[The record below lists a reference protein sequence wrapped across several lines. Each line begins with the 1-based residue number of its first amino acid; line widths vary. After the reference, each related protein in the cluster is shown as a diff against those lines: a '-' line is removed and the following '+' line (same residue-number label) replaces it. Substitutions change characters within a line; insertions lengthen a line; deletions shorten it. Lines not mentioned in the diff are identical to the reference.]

1 MYNSQTRSAQWIQ
14 SHTHTGALQVPK
26 ITSSTLVRT
35 LAIAHA
41 KIIVEHLAC
50 KYYLSFQNIV
60 TVSQK

>member
-14 SHTHTGALQVPK
+14 SHTHRRTASSQNQ
-26 ITSSTLVRT
+26 SSTLVRT

-60 TVSQK
+60 TGK